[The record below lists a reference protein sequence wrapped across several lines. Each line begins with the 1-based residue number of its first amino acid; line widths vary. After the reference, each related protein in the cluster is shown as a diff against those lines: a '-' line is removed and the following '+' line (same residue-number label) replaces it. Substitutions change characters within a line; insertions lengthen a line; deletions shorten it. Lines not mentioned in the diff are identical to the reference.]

1 MWRLGLV
8 WSSITHKTCR
18 VPNATEYF
26 LLSACLTLLLVLVIP
41 WSPSLVMAVHSKFL
55 NHTMPESDEEVQR
68 LVEERTGIWPCL
80 WQIKV
85 VWMILEQWDVIE
97 IAATGSGKSLPYWMA
112 LLFIKHGIVVLV
124 TPLKLLGQQFVRVL
138 EKNEL
143 TAVSMTASNSNNELF
158 KVCAS
163 FKC

>member
-68 LVEERTGIWPCL
+68 LVEEKTGIWPCL

-85 VWMILEQWDVIE
+85 VRMILEQWDVIE
-97 IAATGSGKSLPYWMA
+97 IAATGSRAVNTCCRSWCCIAIANSSRLCRLTSIHVGQSLIYCRGP
-112 LLFIKHGIVVLV
+112 
-124 TPLKLLGQQFVRVL
+124 Q
-138 EKNEL
+138 
-143 TAVSMTASNSNNELF
+143 
-158 KVCAS
+158 
-163 FKC
+163 

>member
-1 MWRLGLV
+1 
-8 WSSITHKTCR
+8 
-18 VPNATEYF
+18 
-26 LLSACLTLLLVLVIP
+26 
-41 WSPSLVMAVHSKFL
+41 MAAHSKFL

-68 LVEERTGIWPCL
+68 VVEERTGIRPCL

-85 VWMILEQWDVIE
+85 VRMILEQWDIIE
-97 IAATGSGKSLPYWMA
+97 IAATGSGKSLTYWMA
-112 LLFIKHGIVVLV
+112 LLFIKHGNVVLV
-124 TPLKLLGQQFVRVL
+124 TPLKLLGEQFVRVL